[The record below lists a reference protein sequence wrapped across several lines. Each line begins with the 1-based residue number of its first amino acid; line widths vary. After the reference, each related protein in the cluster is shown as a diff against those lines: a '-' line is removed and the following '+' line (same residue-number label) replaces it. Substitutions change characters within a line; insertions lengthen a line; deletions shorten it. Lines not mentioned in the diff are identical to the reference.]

1 MKLTEKQKMILFQT
15 LMETLKINDSA
26 NCFLYSRQD
35 RADLA
40 NEIIDQQDN
49 EGIINHD
56 PYIAPIN
63 WIPSKSDE

>member
-15 LMETLKINDSA
+15 LMEALKINDSA
-26 NCFLYSRQD
+26 KCFIYSRED

-56 PYIAPIN
+56 PCIAPIN
-63 WIPSKSDE
+63 WISSKSDE